1 MRLDY
6 AVPG

>member
-6 AVPG
+6 KF